1 MSKSPLS
8 TAHASSGAGTSA
20 GAAFTS
26 VFDRT
31 FDAVVVGAGFIGLTA
46 ARRLAAAGHEVLLV
60 EPSGDLLW
68 EATRALENTASPLP
82 PPPASPGLSA
92 AARAGWAQW
101 LAGIPV
107 PTTSENTAPAADAA
121 LWFDPALAEI
131 AAGKELHDTLAAASS
146 ASSAAAANLQT
157 LLYAAP
163 LAVALAPDAGS
174 GQRLTALTLATKNG
188 ARTVR
193 ARHWIDATEQGA
205 LALLARPDAAALART
220 PSARYRSI
228 VLQSSTPEKLDTAA
242 EAFRAR
248 HPEVEWLGSS
258 RASERRLRLA
268 VSADTPWHR
277 EAVALLRDLRSAVN
291 ASDATTGFVVSHTS
305 LRDFPV
311 YPAAPATTAPAA
323 ASPARPD
330 WPAWPA
336 WPQNLAVLSPA
347 FCREALAAPADRF
360 ALGFSASLP
369 PARENE
375 ELPQPHTPPP
385 PLPEPA
391 ELPAFDVVVAGA
403 GTAGAHAAIA
413 AGRAGA
419 RTLALDHTT
428 YPGGVG
434 TGGGICGYFHGK
446 PGGLQ
451 EEINERSR
459 EMSSLLT
466 GIPAEKIR
474 GWHHDAKKFVLL
486 EMFEEA
492 GVTFIGDAL
501 LWNVGKNGA
510 TVTAA
515 LALVEGRLTRIPAT
529 AWIDG
534 TGDGDLSVQA
544 GAAFVTGREGDGRT
558 LAYSQSIFGIG
569 PAGEVPGTLNVG
581 SCNFDAGWCD
591 PTDPEDLTRARLHG
605 IAQHLAPALAGKTSP
620 VAVSPLLGLRQSR
633 QIVTDVTLTFADM
646 VNRTRFDDAVGE
658 TDTVAD
664 THSVDFEFENDEA
677 VFYYWAC
684 RLFRQPQRCDLPY
697 RMLLPRGLANVWIP
711 SRATGVTVEAAYGM
725 RMQRDLQRL
734 GEAAGIAAALA
745 VRQKNPATPGAAR
758 AIDLRA
764 LQAALETSGAKLP
777 AEPAASAVPADSDL
791 LAALDEGR
799 PGLHLWQLAQ
809 DPAHFRDDVTRR
821 LASENPRVSFY
832 AATILA
838 NWPDPAPAVET
849 RFLTALTAR
858 ETGPTP
864 EEYAVPGAHGQI
876 IDVPFWTL
884 ALALLRRVGTARALP
899 ALRDLAREPGRPL
912 NLRTLLARTLER
924 LAVRLGDSPV
934 LREALDALLAGTTA
948 ADGLL
953 PPSRSLWK
961 SLHGEEQITLRNDR
975 GADTRQDH
983 TWQLHLIVARAR
995 RTLGLPE
1002 HAAATAFRHDARAYV
1017 RDAFARG

>member
-1 MSKSPLS
+1 MSTSPLS
-8 TAHASSGAGTSA
+8 TAHASSGTGTPA
-20 GAAFTS
+20 AAAFTS
-26 VFDRT
+26 VFERT

-46 ARRLAAAGHEVLLV
+46 ARQLAAAGHEVLLV

-68 EATRALENTASPLP
+68 EATRALENTAG
-82 PPPASPGLSA
+82 ASPALPA
-92 AARAGWAQW
+92 AARTGWTQW

-107 PTTSENTAPAADAA
+107 PGTSKNVAPSAGAAP
-121 LWFDPALAEI
+121 WFDPALAEI

-146 ASSAAAANLQT
+146 AAPANLQT

-163 LAVALAPDAGS
+163 LAVSLAPDAGA
-174 GQRLTALTLATKNG
+174 GQRLAALTLATKNG

-193 ARHWIDATEQGA
+193 ARHWIDATEQGS
-205 LALLARPDAAALART
+205 LAVLARPDAAALART

-228 VLQSSTPEKLDTAA
+228 VLQSSSPEKLDAAA

-258 RASERRLRLA
+258 RATERRLRLA
-268 VSADTPWHR
+268 VSAGTPWHR

-291 ASDATTGFVVSHTS
+291 AADATAGFVVSHTS

-311 YPAAPATTAPAA
+311 YAAAPATATPAA
-323 ASPARPD
+323 AT
-330 WPAWPA
+330 PAWPA
-336 WPQNLAVLSPA
+336 WHENLAVLSPA
-347 FCREALAAPADRF
+347 FRPEALATPADRF
-360 ALGFSASLP
+360 ALGFLTTLP
-369 PARENE
+369 PARENQQIP
-375 ELPQPHTPPP
+375 LSQTPP
-385 PLPEPA
+385 PLPAPA
-391 ELPAFDVVVAGA
+391 ALPAFEVVVAGA

-451 EEINERSR
+451 EEINERTR

-486 EMFEEA
+486 EMFDEA

-501 LWNVGKNGA
+501 LWNVEKTGA
-510 TVTAA
+510 AVTAA
-515 LALVEGRLTRIPAT
+515 LVLVEGRLTRIPAT

-534 TGDGDLSVQA
+534 TGDGDLAVQA

-633 QIVTDVTLTFADM
+633 QIVTDVALTFADM

-697 RMLLPRGLANVWIP
+697 RMLLPRGLANVWVP

-734 GEAAGIAAALA
+734 AEAAGIAAALA
-745 VRQKNPATPGAAR
+745 VKNPATPGAAR
-758 AIDLRA
+758 AVDLHA
-764 LQAALETSGAKLP
+764 LQTALETSGAKLP
-777 AEPAASAVPADSDL
+777 ATSADSAAPAGSEL

-809 DPAHFRDDVTRR
+809 DPARFRADVTRR

-832 AATILA
+832 AATVLA
-838 NWPDPAPAVET
+838 NWPDPAPEVET
-849 RFLTALTAR
+849 RLLDALAAR

-876 IDVPFWTL
+876 IDVPFWTI
-884 ALALLRRVGTARALP
+884 ALALLRRVGTARSLP

-924 LAVRLGDSPV
+924 LSVRLGDSPV
-934 LREALDALLAGTTA
+934 LREALDALLAGTTS

-953 PPSRSLWK
+953 PTSRSLWK

-983 TWQLHLIVARAR
+983 TWQLHLIIARTR

-1002 HAAATAFRHDARAYV
+1002 QAAATAFRHDARAYV